1 MNHGLYTDTAWYVPV
16 LFNTADGTALNL
28 SGANYLAE
36 MYQNG
41 TMVFRF
47 KSTGNA
53 ANEGSLDLSQAA
65 NGIIAFLATS
75 AQHAGIAAGLYRLH
89 LKKDLADDT
98 WQAEGNVLIGAPGAL
113 ETYILMDEP
122 QIEAASAASYA
133 ALAKYWALQALGAG
147 GGGGTTVDRELV
159 TTVYQVTTAF
169 GGGAVGDVVTCVQVL
184 DVSGATPSTVAVV
197 WRNQSTATDLGSAPS
212 FSNLALLG
220 SQPLTNAQLR
230 ASPVPV
236 SPNVSMG
243 TGNADASTQRVTLAA
258 DGPAV
263 TALTSIDADVG
274 ALTASAAPADG
285 TGNYS
290 IIAALKRVLLNGA
303 SLLAR
308 IPAALGS
315 QAAAGSLSVVLSGDL
330 VVTGPAAQS
339 AINIDLLTG
348 NASGWFDT
356 SIYQDA
362 VIQIIA
368 SAGISAGAIIF
379 EQTNDITAAPAGV
392 PLRAY
397 EASTVNLNPNIAA
410 ITIAAST
417 ARIFRVESSARY
429 IRVRISTAFVG
440 GTVQAIAVFSQ
451 RDTSPTVVSVQQ
463 ATAANLL
470 CTASIAASQT
480 LASVTS
486 ANLGIPSIIGDV
498 ASAALTVTTT
508 TAAIVPTFG
517 TCYEVNIPVTVVSG
531 TSPTLDVV
539 VQESDDTGVNWFDVY
554 HFPRITATG
563 SYRSPKLPFTGNR
576 IRYVQTVGGTTPSFT
591 RAINRL
597 QSSDDTVAVRQI
609 IDRAIALTTLNAA
622 TAGVNVHNCRNA
634 QLIINIGAATTP
646 PALQLEASD
655 DGGLSWYALGSPLTA
670 VASSTVQL
678 TVNNVNAQ
686 QIRARVST
694 AGVAVTAG
702 YVLIKGF

>member
-16 LFNTADGTALNL
+16 LFNAADGTAQDL
-28 SGANYLAE
+28 SGSAYLAE
-36 MYQNG
+36 MYLNG
-41 TMVFRF
+41 SIVFRF
-47 KSTGNA
+47 RSAGNA
-53 ANEGSLDLSQAA
+53 SNEGTLDVSQAA
-65 NGIIAFLATS
+65 NGIIAFVATS
-75 AQHAGIAAGLYRLH
+75 AQHAGVAAGFYRLH
-89 LKKDLADDT
+89 LKRDLADDT
-98 WQAEGNVLIGAPGAL
+98 WQAEGNMLIGAPGAV
-113 ETYILMDEP
+113 ETYISMDEP
-122 QIEAASAASYA
+122 GVEAASAASYA

-147 GGGGTTVDRELV
+147 GGGATVDRELV

-169 GGGAVGDVVTCVQVL
+169 AGSAVGDVVTCVQVL

-230 ASPVPV
+230 ANPVPV
-236 SPNVSMG
+236 LPNVSMG
-243 TGNADASTQRVTLAA
+243 TGNADAATQRVTLAA
-258 DGPAV
+258 DGPAA
-263 TALTSIDADVG
+263 TALTSINADVG
-274 ALTASAAPADG
+274 ATTASAAPADG
-285 TGNYS
+285 SGNYS
-290 IIAALKRVLLNGA
+290 VIAALKRVLLNGA

-315 QAAAGSLSVVLSGDL
+315 QSASGSMSVVMSSDL
-330 VVTGPAAQS
+330 TVTGPAAQS
-339 AINIDLLTG
+339 TLNIDLLTG
-348 NASGWFDT
+348 NANGWFDT
-356 SIYQDA
+356 TIYQDA
-362 VIQIIA
+362 AIQIIA
-368 SAGISAGAIIF
+368 STGITAGAIIF
-379 EQTNDITAAPAGV
+379 EQTNDTTAAPNGV
-392 PLRAY
+392 PLRAS
-397 EASTVNLNPNIAA
+397 ESATLNFNPNIAA

-417 ARIFRVESSARY
+417 NRIFRVESTARF
-429 IRVRISTAFVG
+429 IRVRISTAFTG

-470 CTASIAASQT
+470 CTASLAASQT
-480 LASVTS
+480 LAAVTS
-486 ANLGIPSIIGDV
+486 ANLGIPTIIADV
-498 ASAALTVTTT
+498 VSAALTTTTT
-508 TAAIVPTFG
+508 TAAIVPSFG
-517 TCYEVNIPVTVVSG
+517 TCYEVNIPVTVVTG

-554 HFPRITATG
+554 HFPRITGVG

-609 IDRAIALTTLNAA
+609 IDRAISITTLNAA
-622 TAGVNVHNCRNA
+622 TAGLNVQNCRNA
-634 QLIINIGAATTP
+634 QLIVNIGTAATP

-670 VASSTVQL
+670 VASSTVQV
-678 TVNNVNAQ
+678 TINNINAQ

-694 AGVAVTAG
+694 AGVTVVAG